1 MRQSAKTDK
10 MRETPVQRLMLF
22 MGLPMIVS
30 MMLQALYNIVD
41 SAFIS
46 NMAQGGEEALNALT
60 LAFPLQMLMVAV
72 AVGTGVGCNALVAR
86 WLGQGERERASQTAG
101 NAQFLCLVIYAAF
114 VLFGLFGVRP
124 YIGSQTANREIY
136 DMAVEYLSICCVA
149 SLGMILFGTYEKLL
163 QAAGHS
169 VHSTAA
175 QVAGAVTN
183 IVLDP
188 IMIYGLFGCPELGVK
203 GAAYATVIGQWV
215 SGLLGLLFHL
225 KVNKDLSSKI
235 RYFKPDGAVIK
246 GIYSIGLPA
255 IISQALMSV
264 MTYGLNIILGA
275 AATSLVT
282 AYGLYYKIQQFILFA
297 SFGLRDAI
305 TPIVAYANGMADK
318 PRIRAG
324 IKYGHLYTLIIMLV
338 GTAAVEL
345 LAAPLAHVF
354 GLNGETEVLCIS
366 AMHIIS
372 ISFVFAGFN
381 VAMQGVFQALEG
393 GLESLV
399 ISVCRQI
406 VFVLPV
412 AWLFAKLV
420 RQTQV
425 SYSVIWLTFPIAE
438 VVTAVI
444 AAALM
449 IRIGRK
455 LCIFLK

>member
-1 MRQSAKTDK
+1 
-10 MRETPVQRLMLF
+10 
-22 MGLPMIVS
+22 
-30 MMLQALYNIVD
+30 
-41 SAFIS
+41 
-46 NMAQGGEEALNALT
+46 
-60 LAFPLQMLMVAV
+60 
-72 AVGTGVGCNALVAR
+72 
-86 WLGQGERERASQTAG
+86 
-101 NAQFLCLVIYAAF
+101 
-114 VLFGLFGVRP
+114 
-124 YIGSQTANREIY
+124 
-136 DMAVEYLSICCVA
+136 
-149 SLGMILFGTYEKLL
+149 
-163 QAAGHS
+163 
-169 VHSTAA
+169 
-175 QVAGAVTN
+175 
-183 IVLDP
+183 
-188 IMIYGLFGCPELGVK
+188 
-203 GAAYATVIGQWV
+203 
-215 SGLLGLLFHL
+215 
-225 KVNKDLSSKI
+225 
-235 RYFKPDGAVIK
+235 
-246 GIYSIGLPA
+246 
-255 IISQALMSV
+255 
-264 MTYGLNIILGA
+264 
-275 AATSLVT
+275 
-282 AYGLYYKIQQFILFA
+282 
-297 SFGLRDAI
+297 
-305 TPIVAYANGMADK
+305 MADK

-345 LAAPLAHVF
+345 LAEPLAHVF

-438 VVTAVI
+438 VVTAVV